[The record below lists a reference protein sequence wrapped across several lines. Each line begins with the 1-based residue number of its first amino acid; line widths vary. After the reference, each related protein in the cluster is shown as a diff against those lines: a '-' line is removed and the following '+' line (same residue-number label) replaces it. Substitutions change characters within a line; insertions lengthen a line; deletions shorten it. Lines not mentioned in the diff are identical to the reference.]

1 MAETRT
7 KLGAVLLKI
16 PGKTTLI
23 ELFDAA
29 QWPGERPEPGTVRLR
44 VNGRWLA
51 AGGEKYTF
59 VTLEGLAVVLAG
71 AGHDGAGLPRPVAGH
86 GIAAGTRLSVP
97 NGQCFEDGSA
107 VFDRVIAK
115 TPAFLGIDG
124 RWRVFVVGRRE
135 PVLLS
140 DCERIEEE
148 A

>member
-7 KLGAVLLKI
+7 KKGAVLLKI

-29 QWPGERPEPGTVRLR
+29 QWPGERPERGTVRLR
-44 VNGRWLA
+44 VNGRWLT
-51 AGGEKYTF
+51 AGGEKYAF
-59 VTLEGLAVVLAG
+59 VTLEGLGFALARALRG
-71 AGHDGAGLPRPVAGH
+71 DGDMPAPASGRR
-86 GIAAGTRLSVP
+86 IEAGTRMSVP
-97 NGQCFEDGSA
+97 NGQFFEDGSP

-135 PVLLS
+135 PVVLS
-140 DCERIEEE
+140 ECERIEEE

>member
-7 KLGAVLLKI
+7 KMGSVLLKI
-16 PGKTTLI
+16 SGKTTLI

-51 AGGEKYTF
+51 AGAEKYTF
-59 VTLEGLAVVLAG
+59 VTREGLAFVLTRAI
-71 AGHDGAGLPRPVAGH
+71 HDGSELPWPAAGH

-97 NGQCFEDGSA
+97 NGKTFEDGSP

-115 TPAFLGIDG
+115 TQAFLGIDG
-124 RWRVFVVGRRE
+124 RWWVFVVGRRE
-135 PVLLS
+135 PVVLS
-140 DCERIEEE
+140 ECKRIEEG